1 MRRRLSLCDTQNKT
15 KIFFFIE
22 PGAARKMLDDEE
34 LIRRAADREGRRT
47 RRRQIRERID
57 INNTHL
63 DGMSSDDEIH
73 QDRDTLNF
81 KTQFGENRFFL
92 GCDWSET
99 KIKF

>member
-1 MRRRLSLCDTQNKT
+1 MFVIKRKKCQKLEVS
-15 KIFFFIE
+15 IFDGDSSYLKSESAKQKSFSE
-22 PGAARKMLDDEE
+22 PGAARKMMDDEE
-34 LIRRAADREGRRT
+34 QVRRAADREGRRT

-81 KTQFGENRFFL
+81 KTQLGEN
-92 GCDWSET
+92 
-99 KIKF
+99 